1 MLVSV
6 QLTIPAGFAV
16 QKNGVCELVHGGT
29 WGLVGTQ
36 VFADRKIHQSPGMH
50 RFGLLPWNRADWICL
65 LEQWGLTWVEITLLW
80 IGSLEGQIMILMIK
94 ESLKRALF
102 L

>member
-29 WGLVGTQ
+29 WEPVGKQ
-36 VFADRKIHQSPGMH
+36 VFSNCYVSGRTLDRISCS
-50 RFGLLPWNRADWICL
+50 LLLGPHSGTARH
-65 LEQWGLTWVEITLLW
+65 
-80 IGSLEGQIMILMIK
+80 
-94 ESLKRALF
+94 
-102 L
+102 